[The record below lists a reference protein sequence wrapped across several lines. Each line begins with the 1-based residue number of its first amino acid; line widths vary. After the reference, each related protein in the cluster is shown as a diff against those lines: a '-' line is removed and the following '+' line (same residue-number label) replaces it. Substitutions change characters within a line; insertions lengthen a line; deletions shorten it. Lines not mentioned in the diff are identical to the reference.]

1 MKRTILLTLVFLLIS
16 LPTLAQDTA
25 TIVGTITDPSGAAIP
40 GADVTVSN
48 PEKGFADALV
58 SNAAGEYMAAKVPI
72 GNYVITAEAAGFR
85 KLVRFGITLS
95 VGQIQRV
102 DLKLTIGLVSQEITV
117 SGSVP
122 KVETESAAVSDVV
135 TGSQIADLEL
145 NGRNFVA
152 LALLVPGAVPMEGW
166 DSSAIGVSGMVGISF
181 NGGRMVYNNWEVDG
195 GNNTDEGSAGS
206 LNTYGSVLISIP
218 SLESRHSTCYV
229 STRKECVC
237 SPWPLLQLP

>member
-1 MKRTILLTLVFLLIS
+1 MKRTCVLASLLFFIS
-16 LPTLAQDTA
+16 PPSWAQDTA
-25 TIVGTITDPSGAAIP
+25 TIVGTVTDPSGAAIP
-40 GADVTVSN
+40 VANVTVSN
-48 PEKGFADALV
+48 PEKGFTHNLV